1 LGGGEKGVAFAVLLA
16 GGEDWKTR
24 WTAEFLTPSQSGC
37 SVAQRSASRKATRQL
52 VLAAALFC
60 LSAPPIFLFIPAGIL
75 FWVFWGWIDGSIWL
89 GGTRRRLTCGFLL
102 CYSLVKSLRV
112 V

>member
-60 LSAPPIFLFIPAGIL
+60 LSAPPSFCLFLQASFFGYFGAGL
-75 FWVFWGWIDGSIWL
+75 MDQFGWAEHVDG
-89 GGTRRRLTCGFLL
+89 
-102 CYSLVKSLRV
+102 
-112 V
+112 